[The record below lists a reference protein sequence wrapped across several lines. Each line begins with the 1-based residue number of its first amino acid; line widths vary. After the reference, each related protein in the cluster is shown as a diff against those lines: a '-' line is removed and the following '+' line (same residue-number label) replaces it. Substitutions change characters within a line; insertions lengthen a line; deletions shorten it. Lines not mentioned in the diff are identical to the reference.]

1 MSNNDESDDENNEDS
16 DGHDDSVSSPFNKEK
31 ITSEI
36 RDSMIKLIE
45 VSGDINVKMVNKR
58 FRRGV
63 MIIVVLSCW

>member
-1 MSNNDESDDENNEDS
+1 MSNNDDESDDENNEDS

-45 VSGDINVKMVNKR
+45 VSGDSD
-58 FRRGV
+58 GE
-63 MIIVVLSCW
+63 